1 MKQCLFC
8 STIYL
13 DEFDKC
19 PKCSKA
25 SYKSFEEAQSPI
37 KAEYQNQEVQEE
49 IDLTKIPNIKNPN
62 VFLIFGIIICV
73 FLALSSLCFII

>member
-8 STIYL
+8 GNIYL

-19 PKCSKA
+19 PDCARA
-25 SYKSFEEAQSPI
+25 SYKFLEEQI
-37 KAEYQNQEVQEE
+37 QKQEEVQQE
-49 IDLTKIPNIKNPN
+49 IDLTKIPEVKNPSP
-62 VFLIFGIIICV
+62 FLILVIIVCV